1 MKYIVAAS
9 LAIIAAM
16 FAWGYMSASR
26 AEGLVCDPAAEVLKG
41 ALEKYH
47 EAPVFDG
54 ATISGGPVIITMGPD
69 GSWTMFLVQP
79 GKLCGIAAGKL
90 TAGVPAPDKPETSG
104 SSLLLPH
111 GLRMVKG

>member
-26 AEGLVCDPAAEVLKG
+26 ADGLVCDPVAEVLKG

-90 TAGVPAPDKPETSG
+90 TAVPAPDAKPKTSAP
-104 SSLLLPH
+104 LLMPH
-111 GLRMVKG
+111 GLRWVRG